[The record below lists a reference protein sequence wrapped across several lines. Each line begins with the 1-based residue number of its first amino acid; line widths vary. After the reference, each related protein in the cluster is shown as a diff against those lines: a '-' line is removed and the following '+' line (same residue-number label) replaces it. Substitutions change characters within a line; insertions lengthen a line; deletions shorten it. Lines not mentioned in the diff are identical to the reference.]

1 MEMKQKRVTV
11 FSTDQNQDAPIFV
24 ALNGRQMYVPQGV
37 QVEMDEGLIEVL
49 QNAVERLPG
58 KDNMKGTV
66 MPRFHVTV
74 HGDSEKDTK
83 EKLNVEAKRPPAN
96 LK

>member
-1 MEMKQKRVTV
+1 MEKKKRVTV

-24 ALNGRQMYVPQGV
+24 ALNGRQMYVQQGKE
-37 QVEMDEGLIEVL
+37 VEMEEGLIEVL

-58 KDNMKGTV
+58 KDHMKGSI
-66 MPRFHVTV
+66 MPRFNVTI
-74 HGDSEKDTK
+74 HGDAEK
-83 EKLNVEAKRPPAN
+83 EARSSDVIEPKRPSAN

>member
-1 MEMKQKRVTV
+1 MEKKRVTV
-11 FSTDQNQDAPIFV
+11 FSSDQNQEAPIFV

-37 QVEMDEGLIEVL
+37 EVEMDEGLIQVL
-49 QNAVERLPG
+49 QSAVERLPG
-58 KDNMKGTV
+58 SDNSKDVV

-74 HGDSEKDTK
+74 HGDSERVAKNI
-83 EKLNVEAKRPPAN
+83 ESVEAKRPPAN

>member
-1 MEMKQKRVTV
+1 MEKKKRVTV

-24 ALNGRQMYVPQGV
+24 ALNGRQMYVPQG
-37 QVEMDEGLIEVL
+37 EETELDEGLIEVL

-58 KDNMKGTV
+58 NDHRKGSIV
-66 MPRFHVTV
+66 PRFHVTI
-74 HGDSEKDTK
+74 HGDAEKTVK
-83 EKLNVEAKRPPAN
+83 SAENVEAKRPPAN